1 MAGTETGLTLID
13 LMSGYAGGGGQRVIS
28 STQGNSYDLWNPH
41 KEAFDPTHLDVANRF
56 GRSKLHPVLGFAIS
70 LLDDAREMTG
80 EKMDFTTANPF
91 KNAIAQRFIPI
102 LIQDVA
108 KIAEMDPSLI
118 PLSVLSGLGMS
129 VQAYE
134 SR

>member
-1 MAGTETGLTLID
+1 
-13 LMSGYAGGGGQRVIS
+13 
-28 STQGNSYDLWNPH
+28 
-41 KEAFDPTHLDVANRF
+41 
-56 GRSKLHPVLGFAIS
+56 
-70 LLDDAREMTG
+70 MTG